1 MSITSE
7 ALESAF
13 GKLYERWQN
22 LDQATDWH
30 DVKILEQFGTKCLRI
45 EKRLPRDKP
54 EPEPQETTS
63 DPATNNDED
72 EEDDEEVV
80 HPAPSSASRTPS
92 PLIVYEILHS
102 PSYQVPVLY
111 ISFKSLPRPTPDEVY
126 ELLVPEAYRGQVR
139 AVGVM
144 GALSVTEHPITGLPV
159 YFVHPCRTR
168 EVMAGHR
175 GGEGEGRPEEYLLV
189 CTGSIGASVGLSVPV
204 ELARGMMAG
213 DGS

>member
-1 MSITSE
+1 MSITSKDLDE
-7 ALESAF
+7 ALR
-13 GKLYERWQN
+13 KLYERWQN
-22 LDQATDWH
+22 LDQITDWH
-30 DVKILEQFGTKCLRI
+30 DVKIVEQYGTRFLRI
-45 EKRLPRDKP
+45 EKRLHRNKP
-54 EPEPQETTS
+54 EPEPEVTAS
-63 DPATNNDED
+63 DKTADSDED

-80 HPAPSSASRTPS
+80 HTSPSSASITPP

-111 ISFKSLPRPTPDEVY
+111 ISFKSLSRPTPDEVY

-159 YFVHPCRTR
+159 YFVHPCRTQ
-168 EVMAGHR
+168 EIMAQR
-175 GGEGEGRPEEYLLV
+175 RSWEGEARPEEYLMV
-189 CTGSIGASVGLSVPV
+189 WMGVIGASVGLSVPV

-213 DGS
+213 DAS